1 MISQG
6 GKKIL
11 ERFVSTA
18 KNLLMENVTQ
28 MLQQH
33 YGIWADG
40 HSIPV
45 EQLPNQD
52 TDNVHTA
59 RMLHERLKHLLA
71 ALPEEKAEKEK
82 LAVSQLIS
90 EQAFTQLNRFCALR
104 MCEERDLILESI
116 RGGYDSV
123 GFQSYDAIAS
133 QVAAP
138 KYERYKWYLHSIFD
152 ELSVELPAVFDR
164 FSPYGLVFPDA
175 STLLKLLQLIN
186 DSQLSEWYDE
196 QDGTTVNFW
205 TEDET
210 LGWMF
215 QDYNSLEE
223 RRQMREESNKP
234 RNSRE
239 MAVRNQFFTPEYIVR
254 FLSDN
259 SLGRIWYEMTGGK
272 SRIGEELCQ
281 YMVRRPDE
289 TLAERK
295 LKEPTEILS
304 LDPTCGSMHFGIYLY
319 EVYEYIYM
327 DAWDNQ
333 PSLLHSFREVHTRES
348 FQREVPKLILENNI
362 FGCEIDPRAL
372 QLAALSLWLRA
383 QKSYS
388 QMNIPAN
395 ERPLIKRSNLVLA
408 EAMPGNKRLL
418 NGLMEELDKPLQNL
432 IRKIWDKMKFVGE
445 AGLLFKMEK
454 EIESDIEI
462 LRKNWSKVNKQSS
475 VDMFKSDD
483 ERQKDEAE
491 QRSIARLARK
501 EEKEQFFNQVT
512 EKLQEALQQLSAK
525 LSEEEGYENAL
536 FTEDAT
542 RGFAFIE
549 LCQKRFDCIVM
560 NPPFGEG
567 SENTS
572 DYLDKNYPA
581 WCRNLVCAFFDRMQE
596 MLDEQGRL
604 GAIFDRTVMIK
615 SSYESFRKRNL
626 CGFITNCADTGW
638 GVLDASVETSTLVL
652 NKYSSDVEGIFMDV
666 LDVNPE
672 EKAIQL
678 HALITALREDEEVK
692 WNHIRKSVDF
702 GNLPNTIIG
711 YYFAESIINLFKF
724 KNIESRNIIVRQ
736 GHAFVSTVHYRLFY
750 ELLNSNEYYHM
761 YNGGSFSQF
770 YSTYREVAFWG
781 DSGKTVKANSSVVLR
796 NPDYQLLA
804 GIGYGKRGEIVDAHI
819 LHNKSF
825 FTVEGLA
832 LTQISE
838 TNRYSVLSLINSIL
852 GQYSI
857 NLYCAQHKHAGYMN
871 LLPMPDYASR
881 QSDINRIVNAIITI
895 KRKWFSLDETNLEYH
910 GLLAQIDISQ
920 SIDKALG
927 KMQEQL
933 NEDYIRYQE
942 LVRENHDLWMDLAG
956 IEPDSDFRKTLN
968 DYKQR
973 RPYEELLSID
983 GASNTNVIDKKV
995 MAQEIVMELVGMAF
1009 GRWDADYATGKKTI
1023 PEFGNVF
1030 DALPFMPVVS
1040 LQNESSPNASGSGF
1054 PAWEQN
1060 IPKEGTNNSQGGN
1073 TNGAY
1078 FSIPEDGILSMD
1090 ADSPLSLTTH
1100 VRDVMRYIWDE
1111 RADDIEYELCQLIG
1125 CKNLQNYLESPT
1137 GFFDYHFKRYT
1148 KSRRKAPIY
1157 WPLSSEDGSLTY
1169 WVYYPKLNQ
1178 NTLHSLI
1185 LKLRDENERLHS
1197 QIAATTDKTQQTLLR
1212 GRQQQVEGM
1221 MDELNN
1227 IINAGY
1233 KPNHDD
1239 GVPVTSCPLVKLIAH
1254 RGWKQECT
1262 ENWEDLQKGEYD
1274 WSHLAMSMF
1283 PARVTQKAKKDW
1295 CLALTPGLEHLCENK
1310 PKEKKTRKKKSD
1322 TQTSIDFE

>member
-52 TDNVHTA
+52 TDNIHTA
-59 RMLHERLKHLLA
+59 RMLRERLKHLLA
-71 ALPEEKAEKEK
+71 ALPEEKAEKDR
-82 LAVSQLIS
+82 LAVGQLIS

-164 FSPYGLVFPDA
+164 FSPYGLVFPDE
-175 STLLKLLQLIN
+175 STLLRLLQLIN
-186 DSQLSEWYDE
+186 DTQLSEWYDE
-196 QDGTTVNFW
+196 QEGITVNFW

-223 RRQMREESNKP
+223 RRKMREESNKP

-259 SLGRIWYEMTGGK
+259 SLGRIWYEMTGGQ
-272 SRIGEELCQ
+272 SQIGEDLCK

-289 TLAERK
+289 MLAERQ

-348 FQREVPKLILENNI
+348 FQREVPRLILENNI

-388 QMNIPAN
+388 QLGIPAN

-408 EAMPGNKRLL
+408 EAMPGNKKLL

-454 EIESDIEI
+454 EIESDIEV
-462 LRKNWSKVNKQSS
+462 LRKNWRKVNKQSS

-501 EEKEQFFNQVT
+501 EEKELFFSQVT
-512 EKLQEALQQLSAK
+512 ERLQEALQQLSAK
-525 LSEEEGYENAL
+525 LSEEDGYENAL

-572 DYLDKNYPA
+572 KYLDDNYPA
-581 WCRNLVCAFFDRMQE
+581 WCDNLVCAFFERMQE
-596 MLDEQGRL
+596 MLVDCGKL
-604 GAIFDRTVMIK
+604 GTIFDRVTLIK
-615 SSYESFRKRNL
+615 SSYEPFRKRNV
-626 CGFITNCADTGW
+626 CGFISCCADTGE
-638 GVLDASVETSTLVL
+638 GVLDANVATAAFVMEKKKSNINGAFFNV
-652 NKYSSDVEGIFMDV
+652 NDVVPNHKNDIL
-666 LDVNPE
+666 LDCIKEYISNIRDRKIYE
-672 EKAIQL
+672 
-678 HALITALREDEEVK
+678 
-692 WNHIRKSVDF
+692 RKSIEF
-702 GNLPNTIIG
+702 EKLPNSITG
-711 YYFAESIINLFKF
+711 YYFDEEILNVFQYD
-724 KNIESRNIIVRQ
+724 NILERGLKARQ
-736 GHAFVSTVHYRLFY
+736 GYTFVAPIHYRLFY
-750 ELLNSNEYYHM
+750 ETS
-761 YNGGSFSQF
+761 SFSNKVHLYGGGRFTQF
-770 YSTYREVAFWG
+770 YIEYRDLVIWERSG
-781 DSGKTVKANSSVVLR
+781 DIAKAHISFRNSSGEVQKKLGV
-796 NPDYQLLA
+796 
-804 GIGYGKRGEIVDAHI
+804 GYGKRGEIVDAHI
-819 LHNKSF
+819 LKKDF
-825 FTVEGLA
+825 FFNAEGL
-832 LTQISE
+832 TVPNISKKD
-838 TNRYSVLSLINSIL
+838 SFAILSLFNSIL
-852 GQYSI
+852 SQYNI
-857 NLYCAQHKHAGYMN
+857 NLYTAQHKQAGNMN
-871 LLPMPDYASR
+871 LLPMPDYDTR
-881 QSDINRIVNAIITI
+881 QIDIERISNAIINI
-895 KRKWFSLDETNLEYH
+895 KRQWFSLDETNLEYH
-910 GLLAQIDISQ
+910 GLIAQMSIIQ
-920 SIDKALG
+920 SIDKALD

-933 NEDYIRYQE
+933 NEDYISYLE
-942 LVRENHDLWMDLAG
+942 LIKENDDLWMDLAG
-956 IEPDSDFRKTLN
+956 IERTSDFRKILN

-983 GASNTNVIDKKV
+983 GASSLNVIDKKV
-995 MAQEIVMELVGMAF
+995 MAQEIVMELVGTAF
-1009 GRWDADYATGKKTI
+1009 GRWDANYATGKKAI
-1023 PEFGNVF
+1023 PEFGDVF
-1030 DALPFMPVVS
+1030 EALPFMPVVS
-1040 LQNESSPNASGSGF
+1040 RNSEESP
-1054 PAWEQN
+1054 
-1060 IPKEGTNNSQGGN
+1060 
-1073 TNGAY
+1073 
-1078 FSIPEDGILSMD
+1078 FSIPENGILAMD
-1090 ADSPLSLTTH
+1090 ADSPLSLTAH
-1100 VRDVMRYIWDE
+1100 VRDVMRYIWDD
-1111 RADDIEYELCQLIG
+1111 RADDLEYELCQLVG
-1125 CKNLQNYLESPT
+1125 CKSLQNYFENPN

-1157 WPLSSEDGSLTY
+1157 WPLSSEDGSQTY
-1169 WVYYPKLNQ
+1169 WIYYPKLNQ

-1185 LKLRDENERLHS
+1185 LILRDENERLHS
-1197 QIAATTDKTQQTLLR
+1197 QIAANTDKTKQTLLR

-1254 RGWKQECT
+1254 RGWKQECA

-1295 CLALTPGLEHLCENK
+1295 CLALTHGLEHLCENK
-1310 PKEKKTRKKKSD
+1310 PKEKKPRKKKSD
-1322 TQTSIDFE
+1322 SQTSIEFE